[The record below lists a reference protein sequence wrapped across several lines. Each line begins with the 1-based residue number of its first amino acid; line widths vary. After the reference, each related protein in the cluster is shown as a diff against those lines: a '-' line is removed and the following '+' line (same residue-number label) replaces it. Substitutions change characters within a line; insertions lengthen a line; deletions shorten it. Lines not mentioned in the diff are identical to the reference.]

1 VKWQPEP
8 DQSWPESPGG
18 DHGYLAPGIAPDA
31 LLPGGP
37 LQAPPQGPPPPA
49 GRLRRLIRQVA
60 FGMVLT
66 IGLAGLALSAV
77 GIAHQLLPRRFT
89 PAQRRAIS
97 AWEMDR
103 RWRALPAGT
112 IFPASVPYAVPAD
125 ALDSASNLV
134 LDASRLG
141 ISPATR
147 CTSAASG
154 AASRVLSEHGCSAA
168 LRATY
173 ADSSGSMVATVTVAV
188 LPSASAARAVASELA
203 APGAG
208 RMVVR
213 VLRIARTQAAGFDA
227 DDRQLSSTSAAGSY
241 VILVTAGFSDGRH
254 HLHMADRYVDAEMVS
269 LMSGLAHAASARL
282 AAPLPVPSCPG
293 TPGC

>member
-1 VKWQPEP
+1 MKWQPEP
-8 DQSWPESPGG
+8 DQSWPGSPGG
-18 DHGYLAPGIAPDA
+18 DYGWLPPGSAPHGP
-31 LLPGGP
+31 LPGSAP
-37 LQAPPQGPPPPA
+37 QARPPA
-49 GRLRRLIRQVA
+49 GQVRRFIRQVA

-89 PAQRRAIS
+89 LAQRRAIS
-97 AWEMDR
+97 AWEMNR
-103 RWRALPAGT
+103 RWRALPART

-125 ALDSASNLV
+125 ALESTGSLV
-134 LDASRLG
+134 LDARRLG

-147 CTSAASG
+147 CTSAVSG
-154 AASRVLSEHGCSAA
+154 AASRILSEHGCSAA

-188 LPSASAARAVASELA
+188 LPSAPAAQAVASELP

-213 VLRIARTQAAGFDA
+213 VLRIPRSPAAGFDA
-227 DDRQLSSTSAAGSY
+227 DDRQQSSTSAAGSY

-254 HLHMADRYVDAEMVS
+254 HLRLADAYVDAEMMS
-269 LMSGLAHAASARL
+269 LIRGLVHAAGATL
-282 AAPLPVPSCPG
+282 DAPLPVPSCPG
-293 TPGC
+293 APGC